1 MFESSP
7 NGYFVRDLVV
17 FHGLRK
23 GCFVSKGFVIEP
35 ADLSAAAPEHL
46 NAFQDQL
53 ALLLSCLHDK
63 LRLQV
68 QWFCDSDYRSELL
81 RYRERTEHATNVW
94 TRRCRN
100 ERFARYWQA
109 MVDRRL
115 RRQRLVLYFSRQIDT
130 SPALM
135 ATAARRHAHY
145 DALVQE
151 MTTEFE
157 LLRKM
162 LANIFHG
169 ARITPMKD
177 ADHFHNCTTFLNPS
191 LGARF
196 DYDALATFDPQLSIQ
211 ENCWHSEAQGLHDG
225 SGLDGWFL
233 PFRAGS

>member
-1 MFESSP
+1 MRSRYDKANRPATTSIFLSCGSKAPASVLKLRVRQHHKPPLPIMFESSP

-81 RYRERTEHATNVW
+81 RYRDQTDRATNVW

-109 MVDRRL
+109 MIDRPMG
-115 RRQRLVLYFSRQIDT
+115 RQGVVLYFSRQIET

-135 ATAARRHAHY
+135 APAARQHAHY
-145 DALVQE
+145 GGLVQE
-151 MTTEFE
+151 MTTEFQ
-157 LLRKM
+157 LVRQM
-162 LANIFHG
+162 LAN
-169 ARITPMKD
+169 
-177 ADHFHNCTTFLNPS
+177 
-191 LGARF
+191 
-196 DYDALATFDPQLSIQ
+196 
-211 ENCWHSEAQGLHDG
+211 
-225 SGLDGWFL
+225 
-233 PFRAGS
+233 

>member
-1 MFESSP
+1 MHSRCDRANRPATTSISLSCGSKAPASVPNLHARQRHQPLLTTMFESSP

-81 RYRERTEHATNVW
+81 RYRQRTEQATNVW

-115 RRQRLVLYFSRQIDT
+115 RRQRLVFFFLPPVDT
-130 SPALM
+130 SPAVI
-135 ATAARRHAHY
+135 ATAARQHPHY

-151 MTTEFE
+151 M
-157 LLRKM
+157 
-162 LANIFHG
+162 
-169 ARITPMKD
+169 
-177 ADHFHNCTTFLNPS
+177 
-191 LGARF
+191 
-196 DYDALATFDPQLSIQ
+196 
-211 ENCWHSEAQGLHDG
+211 
-225 SGLDGWFL
+225 
-233 PFRAGS
+233 

>member
-1 MFESSP
+1 MRSHYDRANRPATTSISLSCGSKAPASVPNFRANQCHKLLPPIMFEFSP

-23 GCFVSKGFVIEP
+23 GCFVSKGFVIDP

-63 LRLQV
+63 LRLQL

-81 RYRERTEHATNVW
+81 RYREQTERATNVW

-100 ERFARYWQA
+100 ERFARYWQG
-109 MVDRRL
+109 MGDRRL
-115 RRQRLVLYFSRQIDT
+115 RRQRLVLYFSRQIET

-135 ATAARRHAHY
+135 ATAARQHAHY

-157 LLRKM
+157 LVRQM
-162 LANIFHG
+162 LANIFH
-169 ARITPMKD
+169 RSEEHTSELQSPM
-177 ADHFHNCTTFLNPS
+177 HLVC
-191 LGARF
+191 R
-196 DYDALATFDPQLSIQ
+196 
-211 ENCWHSEAQGLHDG
+211 
-225 SGLDGWFL
+225 
-233 PFRAGS
+233 

>member
-1 MFESSP
+1 MRSHYDKVNRPATTSIFLNYGSKAPASVPQLSVRQRHDPVLPIMFEPSP

-17 FHGLRK
+17 CHGLLK
-23 GCFVSKGFVIEP
+23 GCYVSKGFVIEP

-63 LRLQV
+63 LRLQL

-81 RYRERTEHATNVW
+81 RYREQTERAANVW

-130 SPALM
+130 STSLM
-135 ATAARRHAHY
+135 ATAAPQHAHY
-145 DALVQE
+145 DALVQQ
-151 MTTEFE
+151 MTTQLE
-157 LLRKM
+157 LVREM
-162 LANIFHG
+162 LAHIFPPPPL
-169 ARITPMKD
+169 TPM
-177 ADHFHNCTTFLNPS
+177 T
-191 LGARF
+191 
-196 DYDALATFDPQLSIQ
+196 DPH
-211 ENCWHSEAQGLHDG
+211 HSRH
-225 SGLDGWFL
+225 
-233 PFRAGS
+233 